1 MCVCVCV
8 SAKSGCDFST
18 DARRRPPL
26 AMAGTVTPEQQYEA
40 FVTSTLRHVR
50 RGLDLDGTDKKQR
63 VGTALDNSALDVNNF
78 KNAAE
83 RVLEGRFALGGDD
96 ACYLQTGL
104 SMLWTTAT
112 ADPGYANADETLAP
126 AGLYAPDAVDGI
138 RQGLLQGLR
147 DKSESMKNDAP
158 AVLKQ
163 LVAPILAL
171 LGISTV
177 GNAVR
182 ANLGLGRV
190 ADVVALVDLDWSA
203 QAVWTQTNL
212 DGLSDVLDAL
222 KSYFE
227 ANNDAQGGATLAG
240 GIVDAINQQQVALQ
254 KQTAKVASLEQEK
267 TQLEA
272 DVRAA
277 VVATKTVRAIM
288 QGQIDQCNADLVAA
302 QSARNDEGRR
312 RITAEQERSDAENA
326 RDVAVAARAD
336 AEKQRATAQQALGD
350 AATAAA
356 TARARALAA
365 EKSLAECEAKLAAT
379 GGASSAEV
387 AALTAERDALQDAV
401 SAAQAATAAARSATQ
416 AREEEL
422 QRADAA
428 AAVSAKRMAELEGRL
443 RTADE
448 TIDRA
453 SGRLERMAAQVL
465 ELTQR
470 VEDLTREASD
480 KEIAMER
487 LRTQI
492 NDGGRAALDAAQQ
505 QATTARALQE
515 AERKARDCEEKL
527 TKARAENKS
536 STERIRALQSAATKA
551 KEALEKQQRESA
563 TATTA
568 VATTNEAQ
576 RQRLQELDNLLYSQA
591 DPLAAEWKVAM
602 GNWIAELTAGS
613 DEEERLAQAREIAK
627 KLGTQSM
634 RRILN
639 EQIDDYALVEVYST
653 RAVIATSGLEKAVSP
668 RDQAVC
674 KALGDAL
681 RNNVPGFRNRI
692 YAEATKMVCNTL
704 RAWGL
709 YKRSDSATLEKRGT
723 KPLILHMPLC
733 AEADTQGVFVPL
745 TAEAL
750 QFVQNAEE
758 GETRVGEVLNYLFNL
773 PNDSEQERR
782 WELQFLENTTFPH
795 LFLNLKGSPL
805 GAAMQVE
812 QGFFSSKAA
821 WLGGMIS
828 RAAGV
833 FAGKNADAAAPKSP
847 AANAAASEA
856 AATEP
861 VAANRLAAAVGG
873 FSAAAKVAAAT
884 VAVAGAGVV
893 AAGVIQEVASGG
905 EPLPAFPN
913 RTINEETIAGVRY
926 FLDDFGMVAPSS
938 VVTGIVG
945 LEAAKQAKIG
955 GSLVDSVAGTFA
967 GSTLPTSI
975 RALPTAL
982 QQAAED
988 GDDDAVQ
995 LLDRN
1000 AKDMSTPIDVLSLSS
1015 DEHRT
1020 AGCAAIVSLAAAD
1033 NTFEVVERMA
1043 GGRVARFG
1051 TAQSY
1056 RKVANSTHLGNY
1068 TEIAL
1073 QHVPLMMVVNSSV
1086 DTGKLATFREM
1097 RFQHDRYLADG
1108 GRARSFLERELPR
1121 RLALQDQS
1129 EPSLLLPEPDLPAPP
1144 PPLPMAVPRLVSA
1157 AEPRNYT
1164 MPPDVFAQTVPAAFS
1179 LRLSPNLLTKIAGE
1193 DTSDEAMVGLGVLSR
1208 QGLGPIVDELSGA
1221 LFEKERPA
1229 LVLPGALLDVRASQS
1244 GALGNASRAAA
1255 AKVVTR
1261 VLRERAER
1269 RRQAQPQPRPRE
1281 LVRGEVEKM
1290 VYDAVTSSGSAAI
1303 RYGGQIL
1310 NAGFSFLGALASE
1323 NTEASYE
1330 DDLAMRIV
1338 VSRGLVGQ
1346 RAPTERASPD
1356 CELDA
1361 VLKYELPDTEALA
1374 RCMPA
1379 VRLLLETTPDP
1390 TSEEVRRALARRGST
1405 GARAPVA
1412 ASTRLRALHAL
1423 DDNFAMVG
1431 KTAAS
1436 IGDSRA
1442 GVEMPHA
1449 VRWMPTGSR
1458 AGAMARTAILE
1469 HAVARCAQAQA
1480 QAEAEGDSGIQCAL
1494 AGAAAAL
1501 KLRQLEELYGLIEAA
1516 QYDDEPHL
1524 LGTATPLVTRPC
1536 AVVRGVLSFPVD
1548 HGVASVD
1555 ANEVKLDTSEE
1566 APMGAATALAVAMEK
1581 THVPTAQLRN
1591 ALRRAAVT
1599 DASLYVAPPASELA
1613 FRPAPSRATSETGVR
1628 LDAYACQRV
1637 QSGDFSVAVWLRIV
1651 NRAIVHLD
1659 AMYGDQHGA
1668 IKNFL
1673 SAAAAGDVP
1682 GTFFSA
1688 THRRDAL
1695 WSEFRRNVAISQDRL
1710 WVFVRLVSGCVG
1722 GDVNEVITMADEATL
1737 KATKA
1742 IQDQRVAIAKRV
1754 SDMQAKIVET
1764 VVGSMVRESKLTMD
1778 KNGANDLVVIDG
1790 AARKQLNDLASGE
1803 SGRPF
1808 FEANVAVRHLKDPSS
1823 PANQET
1829 KLVDLLQSLA
1839 NVGNQL
1845 QESLETTLTQSG
1857 SASASLT
1864 ELSHPANCYY
1874 VSMRTD
1880 AIAAIRVA
1888 HERLNVELGMRRVLR
1903 RISLWELVEGGCT
1916 ALTTRF
1922 AEFAGHVL
1930 VQARSATGTSALYV
1944 SQQAIQTNAY
1954 QARMALDKL
1963 VRAGVLYATR
1973 TGMPDFEN
1981 LDSNAARRLAMDAG
1995 NGLTDLEIGEEL
2007 ARQLLPRGVKMAPS
2021 IHVHPSGW
2029 GAVGFPRR

>member
-1 MCVCVCV
+1 MG
-8 SAKSGCDFST
+8 SA
-18 DARRRPPL
+18 
-26 AMAGTVTPEQQYEA
+26 AGPTPEQQYEA
-40 FVTSTLRHVR
+40 FVTSTLGHVR

-63 VGTALDNSALDVNNF
+63 VGTALDNSALATNVG
-78 KNAAE
+78 KSAAQ

-104 SMLWTTAT
+104 STLWTTAT

-126 AGLYAPDAVDGI
+126 PGLYAPDAVDGI

-177 GNAVR
+177 GAAVR
-182 ANLGLGRV
+182 DNLGLDSV
-190 ADVVALVDLDWSA
+190 AAVVKLVDLDWSSEA
-203 QAVWTQTNL
+203 FWTEANRN
-212 DGLSDVLDAL
+212 DLSNVLDAL
-222 KSYFE
+222 KSYLE
-227 ANNDAQGGATLAG
+227 ANNHAQGGATLAV
-240 GIVDAINQQQVALQ
+240 GIVDAINKQQVALQ
-254 KQTAKVASLEQEK
+254 KQIDKVVSLEHEK
-267 TQLEA
+267 TQLQAEVREA
-272 DVRAA
+272 TL
-277 VVATKTVRAIM
+277 ATKAVDVMM
-288 QGQIDQCNADLVAA
+288 QLQIDQCKTDLVAA
-302 QSARNDEGRR
+302 QSAENDQERR
-312 RITAEQERSDAENA
+312 RLTAEEERSDAQSA
-326 RDVAVAARAD
+326 RDVAVAARAK
-336 AEKQRATAQQALGD
+336 AENERNTAVQELRD
-350 AATAAA
+350 AATASA
-356 TARARALAA
+356 TARAKALAA
-365 EKSLAECEAKLAAT
+365 EKSLAECEAKLVAT
-379 GGASSAEV
+379 GGASSAKV
-387 AALTAERDALQDAV
+387 AALTAQRDALQNAV
-401 SAAQAATAAARSATQ
+401 TAAQAATAAAGSATQ
-416 AREEEL
+416 AKKEEL
-422 QRADAA
+422 QRANDLAA
-428 AAVSAKRMAELEGRL
+428 ASAESMAELEGEL
-443 RTADE
+443 LTANE
-448 TIDRA
+448 TINEA
-453 SGRLERMAAQVL
+453 SGRLQLMGEQVI

-492 NDGGRAALDAAQQ
+492 NDGGRAALAASDQ
-505 QATTARALQE
+505 QAATARALRE
-515 AERKARDCEEKL
+515 AERKARDCDEKL
-527 TKARAENKS
+527 TKAKAENKS
-536 STERIRALQSAATKA
+536 SAERIRVLQSQATKA
-551 KEALEKQQRESA
+551 KEALEKQQLESA

-602 GNWIAELTAGS
+602 GSWIAELTAGS

-653 RAVIATSGLEKAVSP
+653 RAVIAESGLEKAVST

-681 RNNVPGFRNRI
+681 RNNVPEFRNRI

-709 YKRSDSATLEKRGT
+709 YKRSDSATLEKSGK

-750 QFVQNAEE
+750 QFVQNAKE
-758 GETRVGEVLNYLFNL
+758 GETRVGETRVGDVLNYLFNL
-773 PNDSEQERR
+773 PNDSEQKRR

-812 QGFFSSKAA
+812 QGFLSSKAA
-821 WLGGMIS
+821 WIGGMIS
-828 RAAGV
+828 RATGV

-884 VAVAGAGVV
+884 VAVAGAGGV
-893 AAGVIQEVASGG
+893 AADVIQEVATG
-905 EPLPAFPN
+905 EPLPAFAN

-926 FLDDFGMVAPSS
+926 FFLNDFGMVAPSS

-982 QQAAED
+982 QQAAKD
-988 GDDDAVQ
+988 GDDNAVQ

-1000 AKDMSTPIDVLSLSS
+1000 AKDMSTPIDVLLLSS

-1033 NTFEVVERMA
+1033 KTFEVVERMA
-1043 GGRVARFG
+1043 GGSVARFG
-1051 TAQSY
+1051 TARSY

-1073 QHVPLMMVVNSSV
+1073 PHVPLMMVVNSSV
-1086 DTGKLATFREM
+1086 DTRKLATFRAM
-1097 RFQHDRYLADG
+1097 RFQHDQYLADG

-1121 RLALQDQS
+1121 LLALQNKS

-1144 PPLPMAVPRLVSA
+1144 PTSPMPMPVPILVSA

-1164 MPPDVFAQTVPAAFS
+1164 MPPGVFAQTVPAAFS
-1179 LRLSPNLLTKIAGE
+1179 LRLPPNLLTKIAGE
-1193 DTSDEAMVGLGVLSR
+1193 DTSDEAMVGLEVLSR
-1208 QGLGPIVDELSGA
+1208 QGLGPIVNELSGA

-1229 LVLPGALLDVRASQS
+1229 LVLPGALLGVRASQS

-1269 RRQAQPQPRPRE
+1269 RRQAQPQPRPGE

-1346 RAPTERASPD
+1346 RAPTEQASPD

-1480 QAEAEGDSGIQCAL
+1480 EAEGDSGIQCAL

-1516 QYDDEPHL
+1516 QYDDEPHP

-1613 FRPAPSRATSETGVR
+1613 FRPAPSRATSGTGVR

-1682 GTFFSA
+1682 GTFVSA
-1688 THRRDAL
+1688 TDRRDAL

-1808 FEANVAVRHLKDPSS
+1808 FEANVAVRHLQDPAS

-1829 KLVDLLQSLA
+1829 KLVDLLQSLS

-1930 VQARSATGTSALYV
+1930 VQARSATGISALYV

-1981 LDSNAARRLAMDAG
+1981 FDSNAARRLAMDAG

-2021 IHVHPSGW
+2021 IHVHSTGW